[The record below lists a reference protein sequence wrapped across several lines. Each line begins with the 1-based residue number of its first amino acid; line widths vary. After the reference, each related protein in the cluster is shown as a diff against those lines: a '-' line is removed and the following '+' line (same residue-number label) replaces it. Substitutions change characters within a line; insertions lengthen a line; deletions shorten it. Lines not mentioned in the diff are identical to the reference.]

1 MYNRQQILLLLKKL
15 KPSLLEKFKVSK
27 IGLFGS
33 YITNSQRP
41 ESDVDVLVDFEEPP
55 GLLKY
60 AELEEYLHTTLQAKI
75 DLVYINALK
84 PHIGKQI
91 LKQVEFV

>member
-1 MYNRQQILLLLKKL
+1 MQNKQQILMVLKKL
-15 KPSLLEKFKVSK
+15 KPSLSEKFKVSK

-33 YITNSQRP
+33 YLTDTARTD
-41 ESDVDVLVDFEEPP
+41 SDVDVLVDFYDPP

-60 AELEEYLHTTLQAKI
+60 AELEEYLHNSLHSDI

-84 PHIGKQI
+84 PHIGQQI
-91 LKQVEFV
+91 LKQVQYV